1 MNGAALT
8 TALLLTHIGA
18 LLYGGG
24 FAIASDRLT
33 RDAVKSTDAGVRS
46 SHLAAL
52 ARVHPIVTRALWAS
66 LASGGVLFALH
77 VERYVTSG
85 VFWAKMALL
94 VALVVTGLAM
104 RVAER
109 DVREA
114 AADESCEAVER
125 IWRRLHGTAVASTTL
140 WTLVAVAGV
149 LLESARAGR

>member
-1 MNGAALT
+1 V
-8 TALLLTHIGA
+8 HVGA

-24 FAIASDRLT
+24 FAVASDRLT
-33 RDAVKSTDAGVRS
+33 RDAARSTDAHVRT

-85 VFWAKMALL
+85 IFWSKMALL

-104 RVAER
+104 RIAER
-109 DVREA
+109 DEREA
-114 AADESCEAVER
+114 GASESREALER
-125 IWRRLHGTAVASTTL
+125 IWRRLRGTAVASTTL
-140 WTLVAVAGV
+140 WTLVAIAGV
-149 LLESARAGR
+149 LLEGAPAAR

>member
-1 MNGAALT
+1 M
-8 TALLLTHIGA
+8 HVGA
-18 LLYGGG
+18 LLFGGG
-24 FAIASDRLT
+24 FAVATDRLT
-33 RDAVKSTDAGVRS
+33 RDAATSTDADVRT

-85 VFWAKMALL
+85 IFWSKMALL
-94 VALVVTGLAM
+94 VALLVTGLAM

-114 AADESCEAVER
+114 EASESREALEG
-125 IWRRLHGTAVASTTL
+125 IWRRLRGAAVASTTL
-140 WTLVAVAGV
+140 WSLVAIAGV
-149 LLESARAGR
+149 LLEGARAAR